1 MMKENNTLIPLESS
15 FWKLQPNLLTKLMK
29 LSLLWLK
36 KLNQEFKRE
45 MTQPIME
52 LMHQDKEEEESRLV
66 IMLIIRKNHQD
77 VVEKEGK

>member
-1 MMKENNTLIPLESS
+1 MKENNTLIPLESS

-45 MTQPIME
+45 MTQPILE
-52 LMHQDKEEEESRLV
+52 LRHQDKEEEESRLV

-77 VVEKEGK
+77 VVEKE